1 VVRRAHAQEQ
11 LLLLHRP
18 VGLAGHQQQRR
29 ASEMNERIRELA
41 EQAQD
46 WADAQAPLASEEHEY
61 FYEKFAE
68 LLLHECSRI
77 ADDWVN
83 NEDNGKNYPSDKIKQ
98 HFGGLVR

>member
-46 WADAQAPLASEEHEY
+46 WADAQAPSEEHEY
-61 FYEKFAE
+61 FYEK
-68 LLLHECSRI
+68 
-77 ADDWVN
+77 
-83 NEDNGKNYPSDKIKQ
+83 
-98 HFGGLVR
+98 LVASP